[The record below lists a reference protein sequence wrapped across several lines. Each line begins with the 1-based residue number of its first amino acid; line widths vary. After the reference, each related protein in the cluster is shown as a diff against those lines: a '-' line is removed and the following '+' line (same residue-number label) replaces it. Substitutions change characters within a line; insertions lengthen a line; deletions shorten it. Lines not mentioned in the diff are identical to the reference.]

1 MEAPAAE
8 RKTLVL
14 LAGILWSAVGFGLIG
29 TALNW
34 IKKFDYL
41 LLLSIT
47 AAMAAGGAISHFGF
61 SPLARKNLARIY
73 AQAPGKDK
81 VCLFA
86 FQNRRSYLLLGVM
99 IFLGYLLRHSP
110 LPKTYLT
117 PIYIAIG
124 LALNFASV
132 IYYRWLLS

>member
-1 MEAPAAE
+1 MEAPAAG

-29 TALNW
+29 SGITW
-34 IKKFDYL
+34 MKKFDYL
-41 LLLSIT
+41 ALLSIT

-86 FQNRRSYLLLGVM
+86 FQNRRSYLLLAVM
-99 IFLGYLLRHSP
+99 ILLGYLLRHSP

-117 PIYIAIG
+117 PIYVAIG
-124 LALNFASV
+124 SALILASV
-132 IYYRWLLS
+132 IYYRRLLS

>member
-1 MEAPAAE
+1 MKTPAAD

-14 LAGILWSAVGFGLIG
+14 FAGLLWSTVGIGLIAAGIGW
-29 TALNW
+29 T
-34 IKKFDYL
+34 KKFDYL
-41 LLLSIT
+41 ALLTIMVA
-47 AAMAAGGAISHFGF
+47 AAMGGAISRFGF

>member
-29 TALNW
+29 AALNW

-86 FQNRRSYLLLGVM
+86 FQNRRSYLLLAVM
-99 IFLGYLLRHSP
+99 ILLGYLLRHSP
-110 LPKTYLT
+110 LPKIYLT
-117 PIYIAIG
+117 PIYVAIG
-124 LALNFASV
+124 SALILASV
-132 IYYRWLLS
+132 IYYRRLLS